1 MNNEQLA
8 RKYFSV
14 FGNNP
19 VSIDEWDILVQQMR
33 VPLQEE
39 NDLLK
44 SQLKKALEV
53 IRFYAEGGHWGVQDT
68 NSSVAID
75 PCDWCDNNGAET
87 FRGGKR
93 AREFLK
99 KLEE

>member
-39 NDLLK
+39 NDKLK
-44 SQLKKALEV
+44 SVLKFVADEENFNEN
-53 IRFYAEGGHWGVQDT
+53 FYSYGYGSRSDYLKESG
-68 NSSVAID
+68 N
-75 PCDWCDNNGAET
+75 
-87 FRGGKR
+87 R
-93 AREFLK
+93 ARELLK
-99 KLEE
+99 KLEDGKS

>member
-39 NDLLK
+39 NDKLKLFVEDAKKEGIRQCINLLRTLQHTPNHRSQWNHSADVNFAPVELSDYLLK
-44 SQLKKALEV
+44 LLRDE
-53 IRFYAEGGHWGVQDT
+53 
-68 NSSVAID
+68 
-75 PCDWCDNNGAET
+75 
-87 FRGGKR
+87 
-93 AREFLK
+93 
-99 KLEE
+99 